1 MTSHSTITKKGQ
13 TTIPGAIRKAMG
25 LRPGDQLE
33 YTVEGDSVRLRVH
46 AGTSAL
52 KGALASGKGK
62 GLSFD
67 EIRKAA
73 ARNRAHDRRA

>member
-1 MTSHSTITKKGQ
+1 MISHSTLTKKGQ
-13 TTIPGAIRKAMG
+13 TTIPGPVRKAMG

-33 YTVEGDSVRLRVH
+33 YTVNGDVVTLRVH
-46 AGTSAL
+46 GGTSAL
-52 KGALASGKGK
+52 KGALASEKGK

-73 ARNRAHDRRA
+73 ARRRAREQRP